1 MAWRRDPRLLSS
13 AIALGPY
20 HQCKMHTV
28 LLKVLL
34 ASSHELDSSE
44 LVPVMLLVAASSF
57 KSINIPTSLKSRDD
71 RANESTLNN

>member
-1 MAWRRDPRLLSS
+1 
-13 AIALGPY
+13 
-20 HQCKMHTV
+20 MHTV